1 MRVSKRKRRNLYL
14 VVLMALVGSFSPY
27 ASGESFVAP
36 TSGTLYIKCVGG
48 SAAATSQF
56 GTGTSQTNFVPYL
69 NSLPGSCPTSEVSIG
84 TVSVGQTVPFGIH
97 TIWEG
102 ADYWA
107 FSTGTDSR
115 IRCVLH

>member
-1 MRVSKRKRRNLYL
+1 
-14 VVLMALVGSFSPY
+14 
-27 ASGESFVAP
+27 
-36 TSGTLYIKCVGG
+36 
-48 SAAATSQF
+48 
-56 GTGTSQTNFVPYL
+56 
-69 NSLPGSCPTSEVSIG
+69 VSIG